1 MQNVQ
6 PLEGGH
12 EGGKNK
18 RQHEE
23 QPGDVG
29 QGAAEFGGVHYIV
42 HETRGAVRTAWCLLL
57 GWRVGWVERR
67 HARSRRVVHV

>member
-29 QGAAEFGGVHYIV
+29 AAELGSVFCGVHYIV
-42 HETRGAVRTAWCLLL
+42 LETRGAARTAWCLLP
-57 GWRVGWVERR
+57 GWRVGWLDRR
-67 HARSRRVVHV
+67 HARSRALP